1 MNKKIL
7 VLSLISIMAI
17 SILGC
22 SMKKNNNN
30 DENTLN
36 LYYNTI
42 DTKSI
47 SYIPE
52 IIKEYEKEE
61 GIKINIVP
69 LKSNE
74 EMLKKITEDKES
86 CLLLLD
92 GYRFSDYNLKGILRE
107 LTYLFKSEKTKQE
120 FTDIS
125 TLYGIFEGRNFGLGL
140 SPYSVSLVYNKTELE
155 KLGITVEENDL
166 NYLFKKLNEKNI
178 KIPTKMYSEYSKELL
193 ISALIANDSIIYDMY
208 KLDYINDMDKKIYSI
223 ENGQKIFDI
232 MNDLY
237 NKNIIKENMFIEDDD
252 AVKKFNEGKTPVVLM
267 TTLGANDIKSDSD
280 NIGVVDQMH
289 INNKIVNSPIL
300 TDTIL
305 CSSVGSKNFD
315 AVDKFFRYIINSG
328 IFQKISSKNYITGNK
343 IADSNLQGVQIKM
356 ANGISSAEEINKVY
370 FNVISN
376 KNIKK
381 INDEC
386 RNVLSG
392 KYDGKEWNRILDKK

>member
-1 MNKKIL
+1 
-7 VLSLISIMAI
+7 
-17 SILGC
+17 
-22 SMKKNNNN
+22 
-30 DENTLN
+30 
-36 LYYNTI
+36 
-42 DTKSI
+42 
-47 SYIPE
+47 
-52 IIKEYEKEE
+52 
-61 GIKINIVP
+61 
-69 LKSNE
+69 
-74 EMLKKITEDKES
+74 
-86 CLLLLD
+86 
-92 GYRFSDYNLKGILRE
+92 
-107 LTYLFKSEKTKQE
+107 
-120 FTDIS
+120 
-125 TLYGIFEGRNFGLGL
+125 
-140 SPYSVSLVYNKTELE
+140 
-155 KLGITVEENDL
+155 
-166 NYLFKKLNEKNI
+166 
-178 KIPTKMYSEYSKELL
+178 MYSEYSKELL

-376 KNIKK
+376 ENIKK